1 MEISNLATAL
11 DAAPPPP
18 PREQERLRVDDPPPK
33 PAKAAKPAK
42 KKQGVSDYTVMRAA
56 EAPDYT
62 GDAPGAFLGY
72 ARPMG
77 SEQLG
82 VNLRVLAP
90 GTAHVPPG
98 EDPGLGHSHRTIEE
112 LYFVV
117 DGEVTVKLGDD
128 VVDARS
134 ARRGAD
140 PVRDTAGGAQRLGC
154 RGGVP
159 DDLAAGRG
167 HSCRVGPARRLLGV
181 APANV
186 NCGWVGRP
194 GRRRQRAFRRRN
206 RLGRVRCDDAH

>member
-1 MEISNLATAL
+1 
-11 DAAPPPP
+11 
-18 PREQERLRVDDPPPK
+18 
-33 PAKAAKPAK
+33 
-42 KKQGVSDYTVMRAA
+42 VSDYTVMRAA

-128 VVDARS
+128 VLTLGPRDA
-134 ARRGAD
+134 
-140 PVRDTAGGAQRLGC
+140 VRIPSETPRAVRNDSDAEAAFLMISQRVEDI
-154 RGGVP
+154 RAESVRH
-159 DDLAAGRG
+159 DAF
-167 HSCRVGPARRLLGV
+167 
-181 APANV
+181 
-186 NCGWVGRP
+186 WV
-194 GRRRQRAFRRRN
+194 
-206 RLGRVRCDDAH
+206 